1 MHFFHLIGIFYFLQ
15 EQNNLHSYSIERRN
29 EKERNSSKKL
39 SFVERGLYDS
49 LLFICLITLFCYK
62 IPFLHVIEGSSSETF
77 LSFPNGLV
85 KFYSCKIVNS
95 WHSNYHSLQSYLAFL
110 LLHRKNLCILISPN
124 CVKKKNGGWCSYA
137 ILYSLSRSLF
147 GWIFKKKEVCTRAL
161 KCDFPVLIKQWRKW
175 FFCLRNHYHRKM
187 SPSLWQNNL
196 ASSRSATYFL
206 LLDCR
211 NM

>member
-77 LSFPNGLV
+77 LSFQMVLLSSIHV
-85 KFYSCKIVNS
+85 KLLIAGAFHLPLLAVLSYYIEKTVHFDIT
-95 WHSNYHSLQSYLAFL
+95 HS
-110 LLHRKNLCILISPN
+110 
-124 CVKKKNGGWCSYA
+124 V
-137 ILYSLSRSLF
+137 
-147 GWIFKKKEVCTRAL
+147 
-161 KCDFPVLIKQWRKW
+161 
-175 FFCLRNHYHRKM
+175 
-187 SPSLWQNNL
+187 
-196 ASSRSATYFL
+196 
-206 LLDCR
+206 
-211 NM
+211 